1 MRGETVTAEMELFTQ
16 YIETGDK
23 KIRDELVNN
32 YTYIAKILAHRFNGC
47 GVEFEDIYQ
56 VACMGII
63 LAVERFNPN
72 RGVQFATFA
81 TPTVLG
87 EIRRF
92 LRDKA
97 KCIKVPR
104 KMYEIFC
111 KAENLRK
118 QSENV
123 SMEELARLLDMPVET
138 IHEAY
143 KAGDSAFIKSLEDEA
158 YTDGGL
164 SLANMVGVDEDG
176 FTLVENADFVNYC
189 MSKLDEKEIK
199 LIRAR
204 FYDEKPQS
212 AIAGEWGV
220 SQMYIS
226 RLEKKVIEKLKRI
239 YLND

>member
-1 MRGETVTAEMELFTQ
+1 MTAEKQLFTQ
-16 YIETGDK
+16 YIETRDK
-23 KIRDELVNN
+23 KIRDELVNK
-32 YTYIAKILAHRFNGC
+32 YTYIAKILAHRFGGY
-47 GVEFEDIYQ
+47 GVEYDDLYQ

-63 LAVERFNPN
+63 LAVERFNPD

-97 KCIKVPR
+97 KCIKIPR

-111 KAENLRK
+111 KAESIRK
-118 QSENV
+118 TSENV
-123 SMEELARLLDMPVET
+123 SMEELARLLDMSVET

-143 KAGDSAFIKSLEDEA
+143 QAGDAAFIKSLEDEA

-176 FTLVENADFVNYC
+176 FTIIENTDFIKYC
-189 MSKLDEKEIK
+189 MSKMDEKETELIK
-199 LIRAR
+199 AR
-204 FYDEKPQS
+204 FYEEKSQS
-212 AIAGEWGV
+212 AIAEDWGV

-226 RLEKKVIEKLKRI
+226 RLEKKVIEKLKKL

>member
-1 MRGETVTAEMELFTQ
+1 MTTEKQLFTQ
-16 YIETGDK
+16 YYDTRDK
-23 KIRDELVNN
+23 KIRDELVNK

-97 KCIKVPR
+97 KCIKIPR
-104 KMYEIFC
+104 RMYEIFC

-143 KAGDSAFIKSLEDEA
+143 KAGDAAFIKSLEDEA

-176 FTLVENADFVNYC
+176 FTLIENSDFIKYC
-189 MSKLDEKEIK
+189 MSKMDERETE
-199 LIRAR
+199 LITAR

-212 AIAGEWGV
+212 VVAKEWGV
-220 SQMYIS
+220 SQMYVS
-226 RLEKKVIEKLKRI
+226 RMEKKVIDKLKKL

>member
-1 MRGETVTAEMELFTQ
+1 MTAEKELFTQ
-16 YIETGDK
+16 YYDTRDK
-23 KIRDELVNN
+23 KIRDELVDK

-97 KCIKVPR
+97 KCIKIPR
-104 KMYEIFC
+104 RMYEIFC
-111 KAENLRK
+111 KAENIRK

-123 SMEELARLLDMPVET
+123 SMEELARLLDMPVST

-143 KAGDSAFIKSLEDEA
+143 KAGDAAFIKSLEDEA

-176 FTLVENADFVNYC
+176 FTLIENNDFIKYC
-189 MSKLDEKEIK
+189 MSTMDARETE

-212 AIAGEWGV
+212 VVAQEWGV
-220 SQMYIS
+220 SQMYVS
-226 RLEKKVIEKLKRI
+226 RMEKKVIDKLKKL
-239 YLND
+239 YLDD

>member
-1 MRGETVTAEMELFTQ
+1 
-16 YIETGDK
+16 
-23 KIRDELVNN
+23 
-32 YTYIAKILAHRFNGC
+32 
-47 GVEFEDIYQ
+47 
-56 VACMGII
+56 MGII
-63 LAVERFNPN
+63 LAVERFNPD

-97 KCIKVPR
+97 KCIKIPR

-111 KAENLRK
+111 KAENIRK
-118 QSENV
+118 TSENV
-123 SMEELARLLDMPVET
+123 TMEELARILDMPVEA
-138 IHEAY
+138 IEEAY
-143 KAGDSAFIKSLEDEA
+143 QAGDAAFIKSLEDEA

-164 SLANMVGVDEDG
+164 SLSNMVGVDEDG
-176 FTLVENADFVNYC
+176 FTIIENNDFIKYC
-189 MSKLDEKEIK
+189 MSKMDQRESD

-212 AIAGEWGV
+212 MVAEEWGV
-220 SQMYIS
+220 SQMYVS
-226 RLEKKVIEKLKRI
+226 RMEKKVIEKLKRL

>member
-1 MRGETVTAEMELFTQ
+1 MTAEKQLFTQ
-16 YIETGDK
+16 YIETQDK
-23 KIRDELVNN
+23 KIRDELVSK
-32 YTYIAKILAHRFNGC
+32 YTYIAKILAHRFGGY

-63 LAVERFNPN
+63 LAVERFNPD

-81 TPTVLG
+81 TPTVMG

-97 KCIKVPR
+97 KCIKIPR
-104 KMYEIFC
+104 RMYEIFC
-111 KAENLRK
+111 KAESIRK
-118 QSENV
+118 NSENV
-123 SMEELARLLDMPVET
+123 TMGELAKLLDMPVET

-143 KAGDSAFIKSLEDEA
+143 KAGDAAFIKSLEDEA

-176 FTLVENADFVNYC
+176 FTIIENTDFIKYC
-189 MSKLDEKEIK
+189 MSKMNERETELIK
-199 LIRAR
+199 AR
-204 FYDEKPQS
+204 FYEEKPQS
-212 AIAGEWGV
+212 IIAAEWGV

-226 RLEKKVIEKLKRI
+226 RMEKKVIEKLKKL

>member
-1 MRGETVTAEMELFTQ
+1 MTEEKQLFRQYAETH
-16 YIETGDK
+16 DK
-23 KIRDELVNN
+23 KIRDDLVNR
-32 YTYIAKILAHRFNGC
+32 YTYIGKILAHRFVGC
-47 GVEFEDIYQ
+47 GVEYDDLYQ

-63 LAVERFNPN
+63 LAVERFNPD

-97 KCIKVPR
+97 KCIKIPR

-111 KAENLRK
+111 KAENIRK
-118 QSENV
+118 SSDNV
-123 SMEELARLLDMPVET
+123 TMEELARLLDIPVEA

-143 KAGDSAFIKSLEDEA
+143 QAGDAAFIKSLEDEA

-176 FTLVENADFVNYC
+176 FTIIENNDFIKYC
-189 MSKLDEKEIK
+189 MSKMDQREAELIK
-199 LIRAR
+199 AR

-212 AIAGEWGV
+212 VVAEEWGV
-220 SQMYIS
+220 SQMYVS
-226 RLEKKVIEKLKRI
+226 RMEKKVIEKLKRL

>member
-1 MRGETVTAEMELFTQ
+1 MTAEKQLFIE
-16 YIETGDK
+16 YIETRDK
-23 KIRDELVNN
+23 KIRDELVNK
-32 YTYIAKILAHRFNGC
+32 YTYIAKILAHRFGGY
-47 GVEFEDIYQ
+47 GVEYEDIYQ

-63 LAVERFNPN
+63 LAVERFNPD

-97 KCIKVPR
+97 KCIKIPR

-111 KAENLRK
+111 KAENIRK
-118 QSENV
+118 NSENV
-123 SMEELARLLDMPVET
+123 SMEELARLLDMPVEA
-138 IHEAY
+138 IYEAY
-143 KAGDSAFIKSLEDEA
+143 QAGDAAFIKSLEDEA

-176 FTLVENADFVNYC
+176 FTIIENNDFVKYC
-189 MSKLDEKEIK
+189 MSKMDQRETD

-212 AIAGEWGV
+212 MVAEEWGV
-220 SQMYIS
+220 SQMYVS
-226 RLEKKVIEKLKRI
+226 RMEKKVIEKLKRL